1 MYNGKIQIHNIEAAR
16 EFVALTAKYPKLKI
30 MLTCEE
36 YEVDAHSIIG
46 ILSLD
51 LSQPLDICAQG
62 EDVEKYDTLL
72 SLAVTGGDY
81 TWI

>member
-1 MYNGKIQIHNIEAAR
+1 MFTGKIQIHDIDTAR
-16 EFVALTAKYPKLKI
+16 AFVALTAKYPKLKI

-51 LSQPLDICAQG
+51 LSQPLTISASG
-62 EDVEKYDTLL
+62 ENLEAFIDEIQPFTV
-72 SLAVTGGDY
+72 
-81 TWI
+81 